1 MKLNR
6 VELSPVI
13 ECEEVLMLEIVILQA
28 IR

>member
-13 ECEEVLMLEIVILQA
+13 ECKEVLMLEIVILQA